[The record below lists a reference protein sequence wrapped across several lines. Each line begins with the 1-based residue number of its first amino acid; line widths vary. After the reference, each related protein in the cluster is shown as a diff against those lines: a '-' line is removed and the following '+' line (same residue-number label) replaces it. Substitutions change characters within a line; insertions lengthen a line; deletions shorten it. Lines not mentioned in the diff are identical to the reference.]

1 MHAEV
6 LRIRPVTCTGF
17 IFLCGRN
24 GHRQRRLR
32 MIFRIFFDVSR
43 SSPPGTPGSN
53 TKRGSEAYP
62 STSNTEGSSGTVNK
76 IQIKST
82 NYEKM
87 HPHLRF

>member
-1 MHAEV
+1 M
-6 LRIRPVTCTGF
+6 GF
-17 IFLCGRN
+17 IFLHGCKE
-24 GHRQRRLR
+24 HHAAQRRLR

-43 SSPPGTPGSN
+43 SSPPDTPGSN
-53 TKRGSEAYP
+53 TKWESEAYP
-62 STSNTEGSSGTVNK
+62 STLSTEGSSGTVNK